1 MATTV
6 ISSMIYVPWLQLIAK
21 ISDSGHMLPEGPGI
35 AFKYTDL
42 PVFLLNSEYKYS
54 GKFSKILK
62 KLDFVHTIY
71 GDLGVIAKYNY
82 HYSVGKVGKLTFF
95 SLLDS

>member
-6 ISSMIYVPWLQLIAK
+6 ISSMIYVPWLQLTAK

-42 PVFLLNSEYKYS
+42 PVFLLNSEYKYWQIFKNTEKIRFCTYNILYGAYCKITGKACKVLKN
-54 GKFSKILK
+54 GKFYTEK
-62 KLDFVHTIY
+62 
-71 GDLGVIAKYNY
+71 
-82 HYSVGKVGKLTFF
+82 
-95 SLLDS
+95 